1 MAGGV
6 RNPVALAYAGV
17 PPAKF
22 IPLMLHCTTKHT
34 HNEILAFRRAQ
45 NGPTP
50 LMLNAGLK
58 ILPCFFIDKTAHAA
72 REVK

>member
-1 MAGGV
+1 
-6 RNPVALAYAGV
+6 
-17 PPAKF
+17 
-22 IPLMLHCTTKHT
+22 MLHCTTKHT